1 MNARN
6 TSRVPHLRELGEF
19 FRTHRGT
26 LDPADF
32 SIAPT
37 GTIRRVSGLRREE
50 VAELAGISSD
60 YYTRIEQGRLAPS
73 GSVLESLIRVL
84 HLDDDQADYV
94 VRLLKSAA
102 LASTVPTVVASR
114 TRRVRLRVRPQLQR
128 LLNQLTESPA
138 MVLGPH
144 MEILAWNP
152 LMERVYV
159 NFSELPKKELNFVR
173 LAFTDPRMREL
184 FADWPA
190 VARSCVAIL
199 RREATA
205 NPDDAALAELVGEL
219 TIADRQF
226 GRWWAARNVARQD
239 FGTKVLLHPEVG
251 ELVLD
256 WDIFRYASAPE
267 QQLVINSAEEG
278 SATEERLGQLLRK
291 MHEES
296 PTPSAPSITP
306 NPTH

>member
-1 MNARN
+1 MSARP
-6 TSRVPHLRELGEF
+6 TTRVPHLRELGEF
-19 FRTHRGT
+19 LRAHRGT
-26 LDPADF
+26 LDPTEF
-32 SIAPT
+32 GIVSST
-37 GTIRRVSGLRREE
+37 SFRRVSGLRREE

-84 HLDDDQADYV
+84 RLDDDQADYV
-94 VRLLKSAA
+94 VSLLESAA

-114 TRRVRLRVRPQLQR
+114 TRRARLRVRPQLQR
-128 LLNQLTESPA
+128 LLNQLAESPA
-138 MVLGPH
+138 MVLGPR

-152 LMERVYV
+152 LMERVYI

-173 LAFTDPRMREL
+173 LVFTEPRMREL

-239 FGTKVLLHPEVG
+239 FGTKILLHPEVG

-267 QQLVINSAEEG
+267 QQLVINSAEKG
-278 SATEERLGQLLRK
+278 SPTEKRLGQLLQQ
-291 MHEES
+291 MHREES
-296 PTPSAPSITP
+296 APTSTAPHL
-306 NPTH
+306 TH

>member
-1 MNARN
+1 MSARP
-6 TSRVPHLRELGEF
+6 TTRVPHLRELGEF
-19 FRTHRGT
+19 LRAHRGT
-26 LDPADF
+26 LDPTEF
-32 SIAPT
+32 GIVSST
-37 GTIRRVSGLRREE
+37 SFRRVSGLRREE

-73 GSVLESLIRVL
+73 GSVLKDPLIRVL
-84 HLDDDQADYV
+84 RLDDDQADYV
-94 VRLLKSAA
+94 VSLLESAA

-114 TRRVRLRVRPQLQR
+114 TRRARLRVRPQLQR
-128 LLNQLTESPA
+128 LLNQLAESPA
-138 MVLGPH
+138 MVLGPR

-152 LMERVYV
+152 LMERVYI

-173 LAFTDPRMREL
+173 LVFTEPRMREL

-239 FGTKVLLHPEVG
+239 FGTKILLHPEVG

-267 QQLVINSAEEG
+267 QQLVINSAEKG
-278 SATEERLGQLLRK
+278 SPTEKRLGQLLQQ
-291 MHEES
+291 MHREES
-296 PTPSAPSITP
+296 APPSTAPHL
-306 NPTH
+306 TH

>member
-94 VRLLKSAA
+94 VRLL
-102 LASTVPTVVASR
+102 
-114 TRRVRLRVRPQLQR
+114 
-128 LLNQLTESPA
+128 
-138 MVLGPH
+138 
-144 MEILAWNP
+144 
-152 LMERVYV
+152 
-159 NFSELPKKELNFVR
+159 
-173 LAFTDPRMREL
+173 
-184 FADWPA
+184 
-190 VARSCVAIL
+190 
-199 RREATA
+199 
-205 NPDDAALAELVGEL
+205 
-219 TIADRQF
+219 
-226 GRWWAARNVARQD
+226 
-239 FGTKVLLHPEVG
+239 
-251 ELVLD
+251 
-256 WDIFRYASAPE
+256 
-267 QQLVINSAEEG
+267 
-278 SATEERLGQLLRK
+278 
-291 MHEES
+291 
-296 PTPSAPSITP
+296 
-306 NPTH
+306 